1 MTGNNGDHTL
11 NIFIIRRDQKCQI
24 TAPGAA
30 KTGYMQKLTFGL
42 KLRNS
47 FLQIQIN
54 QQIILE
60 HDNFEFMKTG
70 DGKLQDFPINVKFKL
85 SALWA
90 SVMFCYV
97 YGDFFSLFLPSR
109 LQNLLNGESGV
120 GATTPLKLLMFAVLM
135 TLPSLMVFLSL
146 ALKAKTNRRLN
157 IALGIFWLK
166 VSKGEHKCN

>member
-1 MTGNNGDHTL
+1 
-11 NIFIIRRDQKCQI
+11 
-24 TAPGAA
+24 
-30 KTGYMQKLTFGL
+30 
-42 KLRNS
+42 
-47 FLQIQIN
+47 
-54 QQIILE
+54 
-60 HDNFEFMKTG
+60 MKTG
-70 DGKLQDFPINVKFKL
+70 SSKLHDFPVNVKFKL

-146 ALKAKTNRRLN
+146 ALKAKINRRLN
-157 IALGIFWLK
+157 IALGIFFTAVMML
-166 VSKGEHKCN
+166 VGATSIGEWMIFYTYLAVIEIILTALIVWFAWSWQKEDGAGEIG